1 MLAKIP
7 AMIEPMNE
15 NNAIGAEI
23 PNDIKIGKTIT
34 AIEITGPI
42 PVIDI
47 KIIAVTMQSKL
58 IVIRGL
64 SPPSSTTF
72 RINVAA
78 IPLSTNT
85 RPKKA
90 PKNTFTK
97 IDFAYSA
104 GPLHRYVSIHRSIL
118 DLPLLG

>member
-1 MLAKIP
+1 
-7 AMIEPMNE
+7 MIEPMNE

-85 RPKKA
+85 RPKKV
-90 PKNTFTK
+90 PKNTW
-97 IDFAYSA
+97 I
-104 GPLHRYVSIHRSIL
+104 
-118 DLPLLG
+118 

>member
-1 MLAKIP
+1 
-7 AMIEPMNE
+7 MIEPMNE

-58 IVIRGL
+58 IVIRGFIPTKFHYF
-64 SPPSSTTF
+64 SDQCSCYTTIHQHSTKE
-72 RINVAA
+72 
-78 IPLSTNT
+78 ST
-85 RPKKA
+85 KEY
-90 PKNTFTK
+90 
-97 IDFAYSA
+97 IY
-104 GPLHRYVSIHRSIL
+104 
-118 DLPLLG
+118 